1 MSKSVISI
9 GPKTL
14 KYLLHANRHDIFGT
28 SISNNQASHNMA
40 HPSQRRPTNN
50 KRRRGPREV
59 GGAKTGDGLTKTLKR
74 IRDLERVLKR
84 PVPMDEQKRI
94 ELERAVAA
102 YKVEA
107 EDLINARK
115 NKKNVEK
122 YRMIRFFER
131 QKASRKVKQA
141 RKLVETADSDAKKAD
156 AEALVTK
163 YMADLAYTTHFPNDI
178 KYISLYPNGA
188 VDETTESSKQRE
200 KFRAEFAEKIKN
212 GELDVDLDRAEQVA
226 TTKKSKKKREAGADE
241 EVKGEQ
247 EDDEFL
253 EKAPKKAKVE
263 EDDEEDEEEDSD
275 DDDEDSDDSD
285 DDEPQMEIKRTADE
299 KKKKEE
305 ESDSEEF
312 VDESEAESEG
322 KPESEED
329 SEDQDDESE

>member
-1 MSKSVISI
+1 MHTSI
-9 GPKTL
+9 
-14 KYLLHANRHDIFGT
+14 DIFKGQL
-28 SISNNQASHNMA
+28 SIRNNQASQHNMA

-188 VDETTESSKQRE
+188 VDETAESSKQRE
-200 KFRAEFAEKIKN
+200 RFRAEFAEKIKN

-241 EVKGEQ
+241 EVKEGE

-263 EDDEEDEEEDSD
+263 EESDDEDDEDEESD
-275 DDDEDSDDSD
+275 DDDEDDE
-285 DDEPQMEIKRTADE
+285 EPQMEIKRTADE
-299 KKKKEE
+299 KKTREE
-305 ESDSEEF
+305 ESDSAEF

-322 KPESEED
+322 KPESEEN

>member
-1 MSKSVISI
+1 
-9 GPKTL
+9 
-14 KYLLHANRHDIFGT
+14 
-28 SISNNQASHNMA
+28 MA
-40 HPSQRRPTNN
+40 PPTQRRYTNN
-50 KRRRGPREV
+50 RKRRGPREV
-59 GGAKTGDGLTKTLKR
+59 GGAKTGDGLTRIMKR

-102 YKVEA
+102 YKVQA
-107 EDLINARK
+107 EDIIGDRK

-141 RKLVETADSDAKKAD
+141 RKLVEQADSDAKKKD
-156 AEALVTK
+156 AEALVVK
-163 YMADLAYTTHFPNDI
+163 YMADLAYTIHFPNDI

-188 VDETTESSKQRE
+188 VDETAESSKQRE
-200 KFRAEFAEKIKN
+200 KMRAEFAEQIKN
-212 GELDVDLDRAEQVA
+212 GELDVDLERAEQVA

-241 EVKGEQ
+241 EVKGDD

-263 EDDEEDEEEDSD
+263 EEESDDDEEDEEDDDDDDDSD
-275 DDDEDSDDSD
+275 DDDSDDSG
-285 DDEPQMEIKRTADE
+285 EPQMEIKRTADE
-299 KKKKEE
+299 KQTKEE

-322 KPESEED
+322 KPESEEN

>member
-1 MSKSVISI
+1 M
-9 GPKTL
+9 
-14 KYLLHANRHDIFGT
+14 
-28 SISNNQASHNMA
+28 
-40 HPSQRRPTNN
+40 
-50 KRRRGPREV
+50 
-59 GGAKTGDGLTKTLKR
+59 GGAKTGDGLTRIMKR

-102 YKVEA
+102 YKVQA
-107 EDLINARK
+107 EDIIGDRK

-141 RKLVETADSDAKKAD
+141 RKLVEQADSDAKKKD
-156 AEALVTK
+156 AEALVVK
-163 YMADLAYTTHFPNDI
+163 YMADLAYTIHFPNDI

-188 VDETTESSKQRE
+188 VDETAESSKQRE
-200 KFRAEFAEKIKN
+200 KMRAEFAEQIKN
-212 GELDVDLDRAEQVA
+212 GELDVDLERAEQVA

-241 EVKGEQ
+241 EVKGDD

-263 EDDEEDEEEDSD
+263 EEESDDDEEDEEDDDDDDDSD
-275 DDDEDSDDSD
+275 DDDSDDSE
-285 DDEPQMEIKRTADE
+285 EPQMEIKRTADE
-299 KKKKEE
+299 KQTKEE

-322 KPESEED
+322 KPESEEN

>member
-1 MSKSVISI
+1 M
-9 GPKTL
+9 
-14 KYLLHANRHDIFGT
+14 
-28 SISNNQASHNMA
+28 
-40 HPSQRRPTNN
+40 
-50 KRRRGPREV
+50 
-59 GGAKTGDGLTKTLKR
+59 GGAKTGDGLTRIMKR

-102 YKVEA
+102 YKVQA
-107 EDLINARK
+107 EDIIGDRK

-141 RKLVETADSDAKKAD
+141 RKLVEQADSDAKKKD
-156 AEALVTK
+156 AEALVVK
-163 YMADLAYTTHFPNDI
+163 YMADLAYTIHFPNDI

-188 VDETTESSKQRE
+188 VDETAESSKQRE
-200 KFRAEFAEKIKN
+200 KMRAEFAEQIKN
-212 GELDVDLDRAEQVA
+212 GELDVDLERAEQVA

-241 EVKGEQ
+241 EVKGDD

-263 EDDEEDEEEDSD
+263 EEESDDDEEDEEDDDDDDDSD
-275 DDDEDSDDSD
+275 DDDSDDSE
-285 DDEPQMEIKRTADE
+285 EPQVEINRTADE
-299 KKKKEE
+299 KQTKEE

-322 KPESEED
+322 KSESEEN

>member
-1 MSKSVISI
+1 
-9 GPKTL
+9 
-14 KYLLHANRHDIFGT
+14 
-28 SISNNQASHNMA
+28 MA
-40 HPSQRRPTNN
+40 HPTQRRYQNN

-59 GGAKTGDGLTKTLKR
+59 GGAKTGDGLFRIKKR
-74 IRDLERVLKR
+74 IRDLERVLNR
-84 PVPMDEQKRI
+84 PVPMDESKRI

-107 EDLINARK
+107 EDLISGRK

-141 RKLVETADSDAKKAD
+141 RKLVENADSDAKKAD

-163 YMADLAYTTHFPNDI
+163 YMADLAYTIHFPNDI

-188 VDETTESSKQRE
+188 VDETAESSKQRE
-200 KFRAEFAEKIKN
+200 KMRAEFAEKIKN

-241 EVKGEQ
+241 EVKAEE

-253 EKAPKKAKVE
+253 QPAKKAKKEEE
-263 EDDEEDEEEDSD
+263 EDDDEEEEEEEEEEEDSD
-275 DDDEDSDDSD
+275 DEDDDEDSSDDSS
-285 DDEPQMEIKRTADE
+285 EPEEETKEEAE
-299 KKKKEE
+299 LAVKKEE
-305 ESDSEEF
+305 ESESEEF
-312 VDESEAESEG
+312 VNESEAESDG

>member
-1 MSKSVISI
+1 
-9 GPKTL
+9 
-14 KYLLHANRHDIFGT
+14 
-28 SISNNQASHNMA
+28 MA

-107 EDLINARK
+107 EDLISARK

-156 AEALVTK
+156 AEALVAK

-178 KYISLYPNGA
+178 KYIALYPNGA

-200 KFRAEFAEKIKN
+200 KFRAEFAEKIKT

-241 EVKGEQ
+241 EVKGGE

-253 EKAPKKAKVE
+253 EKAPKRAKVDE
-263 EDDEEDEEEDSD
+263 ESDEESDDEEDEESEDDSD
-275 DDDEDSDDSD
+275 D
-285 DDEPQMEIKRTADE
+285 DDEPQMEIKRNADE
-299 KKKKEE
+299 KKKREE

-322 KPESEED
+322 KPESEEN